1 VTRSGLLFFEGITIM
16 TENETRSERNDP
28 SEIESSL
35 MAVSRIL
42 SDSAQLKPGNI
53 LIRFT
58 DSGEE
63 YSIETREREARMIRA
78 APATAPLVEV
88 HGSSTVL
95 KAIMDGRKEAS
106 RAFLAGGI
114 RVQGDVP
121 YLESLL
127 KEIGLLQ
134 CP

>member
-1 VTRSGLLFFEGITIM
+1 M
-16 TENETRSERNDP
+16 TEGETGSEKIDP
-28 SEIESSL
+28 SEIELSL
-35 MAVSRIL
+35 TAVSRKL
-42 SDSAQLKPGNI
+42 SDSTQLKPGSI

-63 YSIETREREARMIRA
+63 NSIEMTGREARVIRA

-88 HGSSTVL
+88 SGPSKVL

-121 YLESLL
+121 YLEALL

>member
-1 VTRSGLLFFEGITIM
+1 M
-16 TENETRSERNDP
+16 TENETGSEKIDP

-35 MAVSRIL
+35 TAVSRKL
-42 SDSAQLKPGNI
+42 SDSAQLKPGSI

-63 YSIETREREARMIRA
+63 YSIETTGREARVIRA
-78 APATAPLVEV
+78 APVTAPLVEV

-95 KAIMDGRKEAS
+95 KAIADGRKDAA

-121 YLESLL
+121 YLEALL
-127 KEIGLLQ
+127 KDIGLLQ
-134 CP
+134 CA

>member
-1 VTRSGLLFFEGITIM
+1 M
-16 TENETRSERNDP
+16 TEEKPGPENIDP

-35 MAVSRIL
+35 TAVSRKL
-42 SDSAQLKPGNI
+42 SDSAQLKPGSI

-63 YSIETREREARMIRA
+63 YSVETTGREARVIRA

-95 KAIMDGRKEAS
+95 KAIADGRKDAA

-121 YLESLL
+121 YLEALL
-127 KEIGLLQ
+127 KDIGLLQ
-134 CP
+134 CA

>member
-1 VTRSGLLFFEGITIM
+1 M
-16 TENETRSERNDP
+16 TENETGSEKIDP

-35 MAVSRIL
+35 TAASRKL
-42 SDSAQLKPGNI
+42 SDSAQLKHGSI

-58 DSGEE
+58 DSGED
-63 YSIETREREARMIRA
+63 YSIETTGREARMIRA
-78 APATAPLVEV
+78 APASAPLVEV
-88 HGSSTVL
+88 YGSSTIL

-106 RAFLAGGI
+106 RAFLAGDI

-134 CP
+134 CE